1 MPSIDNSFVVS
12 MYCSFESNKHLCM
25 VMEYVEGRDCAKLL
39 KNMGAL
45 PPRYGLVR

>member
-1 MPSIDNSFVVS
+1 
-12 MYCSFESNKHLCM
+12 MYCSFESNKHLCL
-25 VMEYVEGRDCAKLL
+25 VLEYVEGRDCAKL